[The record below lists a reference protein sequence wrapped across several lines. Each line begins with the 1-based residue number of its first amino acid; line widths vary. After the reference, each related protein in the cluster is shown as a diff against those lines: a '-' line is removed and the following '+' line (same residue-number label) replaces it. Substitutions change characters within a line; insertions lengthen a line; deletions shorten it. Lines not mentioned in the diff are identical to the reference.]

1 MNCARGGILDEG
13 ALAQA
18 LTSGAIGAAAL
29 DVFGREPI
37 AKAHPLAN
45 FDNVVLTPH
54 SAATTREGARAMAVA
69 MAQNILDGIDGRLDP
84 SCIVDPASAA

>member
-1 MNCARGGILDEG
+1 M
-13 ALAQA
+13 AQA
-18 LTSGAIGAAAL
+18 LSDGAIAAAAL
-29 DVFGREPI
+29 DVFESEPFI
-37 AKAHPLAN
+37 EEHRLAT

-84 SCIVDPASAA
+84 SCIVDPATAA